1 MAKNI
6 ILTWDA
12 EANSNYYRITLNG
25 TVLRDN
31 IEDTQVVVSLDEL
44 VSGQPNEL
52 LIVGVNQFGESKVAT
67 SLIVNFT
74 LPLSI
79 QNFHYTIE
87 S

>member
-6 ILTWDA
+6 VLTWDA
-12 EANSNYYRITLNG
+12 EPNSNYYTISLNG

-31 IEDTQVVVSLDEL
+31 IEDTQVIVSLDEL

-52 LIVGVNQFGESKVAT
+52 SIIGVNQFGESKVAT
-67 SLIVNFT
+67 TLTVNFT
-74 LPLSI
+74 LPGQV